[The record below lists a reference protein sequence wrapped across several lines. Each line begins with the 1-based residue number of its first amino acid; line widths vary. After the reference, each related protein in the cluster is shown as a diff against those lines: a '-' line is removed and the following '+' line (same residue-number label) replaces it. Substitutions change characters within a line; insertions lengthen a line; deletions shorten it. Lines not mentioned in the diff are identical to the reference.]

1 MALANGNE
9 SSNGNST
16 QMNSSSKPGQRKQS
30 SRLKSGDYNEV
41 DIEWC
46 IVKRIWLMTDQIDS
60 FNWKEFE
67 RIRGIGH
74 FLTSAVMTTWFLS
87 SDKTWSRAFQASAS
101 ISLMT
106 PRWRFQDD
114 KKLKTKHKRDWFW
127 KLRGFQVDWS
137 MLSKL
142 LSAYRCYLVTLII
155 LSLVRPKLHMF
166 NGR

>member
-1 MALANGNE
+1 MEMNPAMAMQHKWTLPRSHEARAAQTQQPTKVWGLQRSRHCMIYCVKNLTNDR
-9 SSNGNST
+9 SNWFLG
-16 QMNSSSKPGQRKQS
+16 
-30 SRLKSGDYNEV
+30 LK
-41 DIEWC
+41 
-46 IVKRIWLMTDQIDS
+46 
-60 FNWKEFE
+60 

-114 KKLKTKHKRDWFW
+114 KKLKTKLKRDWVW
-127 KLRGFQVDWS
+127 KLRVFQVDWS
-137 MLSKL
+137 TLSKL

-155 LSLVRPKLHMF
+155 LSLVRPKQHMF